1 MNINNLEINSDIYEI
16 LDKLFMELQG
26 TNYFQLGYKEAGE
39 YLLVQCPYHKNGQEH
54 HPSAQFRKSDG
65 LFLCHN
71 CKESHPLYTVISDC
85 LHTNGIQWLKDN
97 FNTTENKKQSN
108 INKIIIDNKKQYIS
122 DSILDY
128 YNQKHPY
135 MYERKLTDEIIEK
148 FNIGYDKDNNCITFP
163 NRDINGK
170 ILFIATRNVDNK
182 YFHYPKEVDKP
193 VYGLYEIYREI
204 INGKDIKEVY
214 ICESMLDALFI
225 WTCGKYAVALNGTGS
240 AHQYDILNKT
250 PFYSFIL
257 ATDNDSAGK
266 DARSKLNANLNKYIK
281 EIDYKSYGNC
291 KDINDM
297 TKEQFLNA
305 NIISYKHSIPKPI
318 VSELTDEEK
327 ALQNE
332 LVRAINRM
340 SPYWQK
346 QNDVDDNIS
355 TIIYNANTIEDL
367 QECPDMNYALH
378 RWYNFKTS
386 KFYENV
392 FAACGAIPEQNEK
405 NKEIDFYLDGIPYDL
420 KVTIFPNALRKKAYL
435 YDMTRRQGK
444 NNLIKWLYKNQSN
457 EGRHHNANRIFIVCD
472 EQSIEKSL
480 ILKCR
485 FDIIKPK
492 IIAFVNYTKKKGH
505 NNILINNKKVYSDI
519 IYIKL

>member
-1 MNINNLEINSDIYEI
+1 MSEERVKTKDEINNLSPSTEVNISYQVNQNKIQTSENININNKDVYLTYG
-16 LDKLFMELQG
+16 K
-26 TNYFQLGYKEAGE
+26 YKIFS
-39 YLLVQCPYHKNGQEH
+39 YDSNG
-54 HPSAQFRKSDG
+54 D
-65 LFLCHN
+65 
-71 CKESHPLYTVISDC
+71 PLYLIGPDY
-85 LHTNGIQWLKDN
+85 GFFIA
-97 FNTTENKKQSN
+97 
-108 INKIIIDNKKQYIS
+108 
-122 DSILDY
+122 ILIVNLIY
-128 YNQKHPY
+128 
-135 MYERKLTDEIIEK
+135 
-148 FNIGYDKDNNCITFP
+148 F
-163 NRDINGK
+163 
-170 ILFIATRNVDNK
+170 LFISGILIALTK
-182 YFHYPKEVDKP
+182 YYIAIIGILLNISQFASCIICGIKNPGLPK
-193 VYGLYEIYREI
+193 
-204 INGKDIKEVY
+204 
-214 ICESMLDALFI
+214 
-225 WTCGKYAVALNGTGS
+225 
-240 AHQYDILNKT
+240 
-250 PFYSFIL
+250 
-257 ATDNDSAGK
+257 
-266 DARSKLNANLNKYIK
+266 
-281 EIDYKSYGNC
+281 
-291 KDINDM
+291 
-297 TKEQFLNA
+297 
-305 NIISYKHSIPKPI
+305 
-318 VSELTDEEK
+318 K